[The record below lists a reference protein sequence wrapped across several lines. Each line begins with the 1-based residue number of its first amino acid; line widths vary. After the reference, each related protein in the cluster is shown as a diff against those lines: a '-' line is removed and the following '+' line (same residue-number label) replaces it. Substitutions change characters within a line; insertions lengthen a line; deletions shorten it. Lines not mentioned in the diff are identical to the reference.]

1 MKAKKVL
8 TILICAVL
16 VAILVSCGLFV
27 FSVKEVVGEF
37 SLFDLSN
44 ADRLQS
50 VLDEYKGENL
60 LFMDL
65 GKIRTKV
72 QSDPYFEVTSMGKM
86 FPNVINVGIR
96 ERREVFLIDD
106 EESTYVLSEE
116 GYVLSVLSEDR
127 KATLDMRN
135 FISISLDGIEIT
147 EKTFGQK
154 ISTDC
159 DDYFY
164 SVIEAVNAVDLTDN
178 VKSVIIT
185 KKAENADALLSTYT
199 GVDILI
205 YDVKDKCYEKIVAGF
220 DCYINES
227 SDYVKSY
234 YTILVFETIDGV
246 IETQWTSHN
255 T

>member
-72 QSDPYFEVTSMGKM
+72 QSDPYFEVTSMEKR

-116 GYVLSVLSEDR
+116 GYV
-127 KATLDMRN
+127 
-135 FISISLDGIEIT
+135 
-147 EKTFGQK
+147 
-154 ISTDC
+154 
-159 DDYFY
+159 
-164 SVIEAVNAVDLTDN
+164 
-178 VKSVIIT
+178 
-185 KKAENADALLSTYT
+185 
-199 GVDILI
+199 
-205 YDVKDKCYEKIVAGF
+205 
-220 DCYINES
+220 
-227 SDYVKSY
+227 
-234 YTILVFETIDGV
+234 
-246 IETQWTSHN
+246 
-255 T
+255 